1 MAGRRSRALSDTS
14 SIAAQ
19 PLRNNIIESHPF
31 SMAPDFDEKFV
42 GALRGANP
50 NAGEAQNWR
59 SPFRNAGVGQE
70 SLRSAVPYVSGKLR

>member
-1 MAGRRSRALSDTS
+1 MAGRGSRGLSDTKAIS
-14 SIAAQ
+14 SL
-19 PLRNNIIESHPF
+19 PLRNNGVESHPF
-31 SMAPDFDEKFV
+31 SLAPDFDEKFS

-59 SPFRNAGVGQE
+59 SPFRDAGVGSE

>member
-1 MAGRRSRALSDTS
+1 MGRRGGRALSDTK
-14 SIAAQ
+14 SITAQ
-19 PLRNNIIESHPF
+19 PLRNNIVESHPF
-31 SMAPDFDEKFV
+31 TLAPDFDEKFV